1 MKRISVAERAHW
13 RAYAEE
19 VGFKFHTFD
28 GEPYWD
34 ESAYYQFSLQQ
45 IEDDLEA
52 PTEELHQMTMDMVG
66 DITRSEEMLTLLNI
80 PRDFWSYIWN
90 SWNAPSAWGKGQPH
104 LYGRMDL
111 VYDGTGPVKL
121 LELNYDT
128 PTSLF
133 ETGFFQWVW
142 LEDQVKSGVL
152 PSHADQFNSLHDKI
166 EEAFAQLGL
175 PQPFYFSSVSA
186 GVEDRGTIDYLMDI
200 AAQTGMDVRYIA
212 LENIGVRYDEDG
224 ERGQFVDEENLDIA
238 GLFKLYPWE
247 FMVRETFGKAILTSA
262 TQMLEPGWKM
272 LLSNKGILPLL
283 WQRYPNHP
291 NLLPAFFETPRSE
304 PMTAGW
310 VRKPLF
316 SREGANIELITAE
329 GATISAP
336 GPYADGR
343 YIRQAL
349 QPLPKFRDE
358 LRGQDTYAMLG
369 SWVVG
374 DSAAGI
380 CIREDASLITKDS
393 SRFLPHI
400 ILD

>member
-1 MKRISVAERAHW
+1 MKRINISERANW

-34 ESAYYQFSLQQ
+34 ETAYYQFSLQQ
-45 IEDDLEA
+45 IENDLES
-52 PTEELHQMTMDMVG
+52 PTEELHQMVMDMVG

-80 PRDFWSYIWN
+80 PRDFWSYVWN
-90 SWNAPSAWGKGQPH
+90 SWNKGQPH

-111 VYDGTGPVKL
+111 VYNGTGPAKL

-142 LEDQVKSGVL
+142 LEDQINAGAL
-152 PSHADQFNSLHDKI
+152 PANADQFNSLQDKL
-166 EEAFAQLGL
+166 EQAFAELKL
-175 PQPFYFSSVSA
+175 PQPFYFSSVRESIEDK
-186 GVEDRGTIDYLMDI
+186 GTVEYLMDI
-200 AAQTGMDVRYIA
+200 ATQAGVDTRYIA
-212 LENIGVRYDEDG
+212 IEDLGELQNQLVDLENQPIH
-224 ERGQFVDEENLDIA
+224 

-247 FMVRETFGKAILTSA
+247 FMVQEEFSRVVTSSQ
-262 TQMLEPGWKM
+262 TQIIEPGWKM

-291 NLLPAFFETPRSE
+291 NLLPAFFETPGSE
-304 PMTAGW
+304 PMSAGW

-316 SREGANIELITAE
+316 SREGANVDLITASGE
-329 GATISAP
+329 KISAQ
-336 GPYADGR
+336 GPYNDGR
-343 YIRQAL
+343 FIRQAL
-349 QPLPKFRDE
+349 HALPKFRDE
-358 LRGQDTYAMLG
+358 YRNADTYTMLG
-369 SWVVG
+369 SWIVG
-374 DSAAGI
+374 DGAAGI
-380 CIREDASLITKDS
+380 CIREDETLITKDT

>member
-1 MKRISVAERAHW
+1 MKRISVAERANW

-19 VGFKFHTFD
+19 VGFNFHTFD

-34 ESAYYQFSLQQ
+34 ETAYYQFSLQQ
-45 IEDDLEA
+45 IEEDLEA

-66 DITRSEEMLTLLNI
+66 DITRSEEMLTQLNI

-90 SWNAPSAWGKGQPH
+90 SWNKGEPH
-104 LYGRMDL
+104 LYGRFDL
-111 VYDGTGPVKL
+111 VYDGTGPAKL

-142 LEDQVKSGVL
+142 LEDQIKNGVL
-152 PSHADQFNSLHDKI
+152 PERADQFNSLHDKI
-166 EEAFAQLGL
+166 EQAFAQLKL
-175 PQPFYFSSVSA
+175 PQPFYFTSVRDNI
-186 GVEDRGTIDYLMDI
+186 EDRGTVNYLMDM
-200 AAQTGMDVRYIA
+200 AAQAGVDVRYIA
-212 LENIGVRYDEDG
+212 LEDIGEVG
-224 ERGQFVDEENLDIA
+224 EQFVDLDNQAIK

-247 FMVRETFGKAILTSA
+247 FMVQEDFARTITAA
-262 TQMLEPGWKM
+262 NTQMLEPAWKM
-272 LLSNKGILPLL
+272 LLSNKGILSLL
-283 WQRYPNHP
+283 WNRYPNHP
-291 NLLPAFFETPRSE
+291 NLLPAFFETATSE
-304 PMTAGW
+304 PLGAGW

-316 SREGANIELITAE
+316 SREGANVDLITSSGE
-329 GATISAP
+329 KISAP
-336 GPYADGR
+336 GPYTDGG
-343 YIRQAL
+343 YVRQAL
-349 QPLPKFRDE
+349 HALPKYRDE
-358 LRGQDTYAMLG
+358 YRNADTYAMLG

-380 CIREDASLITKDS
+380 CIREDESLITKDT

>member
-1 MKRISVAERAHW
+1 MKRVDTSERPQW
-13 RAYAEE
+13 REYADS
-19 VGFKFHTFD
+19 VGFCFHTFD

-34 ESAYYQFSLQQ
+34 ETAYYQFTLQQ

-52 PTEELHQMTMDMVG
+52 PTEELHEMAMELVG
-66 DITRSEEMLTLLNI
+66 EIVRDAERLHQLEI
-80 PRDFWSYIWN
+80 PEHFWNHIY
-90 SWNAPSAWGKGQPH
+90 NAWTNGDPH

-111 VYDGTGPVKL
+111 VYDGTGPAKL

-142 LEDQVKSGVL
+142 LEEKIKRGEL
-152 PSHADQFNSLHDKI
+152 PAQADQFNSLQDKL
-166 EEAFAQLGL
+166 EEAFGSLSL
-175 PQPFYFSSVSA
+175 PQPFYFSSV
-186 GVEDRGTIDYLMDI
+186 GENVEDKGTVDYLMDI
-200 AAQTGMDVRYIA
+200 ARQAGVDSRYISV
-212 LENIGVRYDEDG
+212 EDIGEHD
-224 ERGQFVDEENLDIA
+224 GQFVDLEGFPIA

-247 FMVRETFGKAILTSA
+247 FMVREDFGKVVRTSN
-262 TQMLEPGWKM
+262 TLWLEPSWKM

-283 WQRYPNHP
+283 WQKYPDHP
-291 NLLPAFFETPRSE
+291 NLLPAFFEDSSQPLRN
-304 PMTAGW
+304 GW

-316 SREGANIELITAE
+316 SREGANVEMITDSGE
-329 GATISAP
+329 KVSAQ
-336 GPYADGR
+336 GPYDDGR
-343 YIRQAL
+343 FIRQACA
-349 QPLPKFRDE
+349 PLPKFRDNHRNAE
-358 LRGQDTYAMLG
+358 CYTMIG

-380 CIREDASLITKDS
+380 AIREDSTLITKDS